1 MRELKV
7 RDVLTGVFDEASEDS
22 SYLNTLREMREAFG
36 GTVAEPAHEIR
47 AGDSVTCAPRA
58 GDNAEVDFRVPGG
71 KERGGET
78 CSDKVHVH
86 ALAQGLGPSWRC

>member
-36 GTVAEPAHEIR
+36 GTVAARSHVIFFHAQP
-47 AGDSVTCAPRA
+47 SSPTS
-58 GDNAEVDFRVPGG
+58 
-71 KERGGET
+71 T
-78 CSDKVHVH
+78 DKHDQVRKP
-86 ALAQGLGPSWRC
+86 LGVARQDIQTDESQ